1 MPFFKTLC
9 IALSIA
15 STITAPRVQ
24 PCVVS
29 AYNPADDVTT
39 IITPDGEAWES
50 YGRIAPN
57 GSHAVVVFD
66 SMGTASIYDDEI
78 VVVIPDRPIH

>member
-1 MPFFKTLC
+1 MSFFKALA

-15 STITAPRVQ
+15 STIATPRLE

-39 IITPDGEAWES
+39 IITPDGEAWEA

-78 VVVIPDRPIH
+78 AVVIPDRPMH